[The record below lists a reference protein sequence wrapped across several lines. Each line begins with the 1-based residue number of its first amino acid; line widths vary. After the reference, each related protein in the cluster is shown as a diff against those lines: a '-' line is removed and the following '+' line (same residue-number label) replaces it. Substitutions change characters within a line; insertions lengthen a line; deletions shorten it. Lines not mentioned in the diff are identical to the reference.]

1 MGSFVLKLIAV
12 GEQGKN
18 HEFEL
23 DLNESTQGFSLRLSF

>member
-12 GEQGKN
+12 VEQGKN

-23 DLNESTQGFSLRLSF
+23 DLNESTQGFSLRQSF